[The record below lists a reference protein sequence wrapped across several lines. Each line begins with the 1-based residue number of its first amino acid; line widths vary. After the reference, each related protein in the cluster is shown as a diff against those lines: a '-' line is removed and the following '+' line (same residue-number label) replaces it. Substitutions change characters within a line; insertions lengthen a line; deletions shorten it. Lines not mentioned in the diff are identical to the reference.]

1 MWTCNGMVL
10 DEVEGFYSQF
20 GRLPV
25 FFQFWQRNP
34 GEFYPES
41 FCSQAWHRQKELN
54 EVETQTREASELLA
68 RTKVTVPRQAK
79 VAADEITATTSQ
91 VIVYNDAASR
101 GPEYMMPPPIPV
113 ALIER
118 RRQLMDDIRMQGT
131 ITDQDMG
138 TMSSDPNG
146 RAMAI
151 VEAESDRQLGPLL
164 TRNWRELAELH
175 RCALIMAR
183 KMYHPERQLLVSGE
197 YGHELAS
204 MQEINL
210 SDGWDV
216 EIELEDGLSKNQ
228 AVRFQQVMQWVQS
241 GLLMQETAQGPVPD
255 MTKAAKLARLKIP
268 GIGPDI
274 TSSEYAAANNMML
287 QIERGNSEAAYGM
300 IGLEDDPKIFS
311 EVLLN
316 WLRKK
321 GRQTKDPMQ
330 TETARDLYMF
340 YTQWT
345 LAQEMGAP
353 MPQAPGQPQQPGA
366 AGGPMPGAPG
376 PQPGGNDIEQEAG
389 QQVQQADQMGENQ
402 ARMSDQHES

>member
-1 MWTCNGMVL
+1 
-10 DEVEGFYSQF
+10 
-20 GRLPV
+20 
-25 FFQFWQRNP
+25 
-34 GEFYPES
+34 
-41 FCSQAWHRQKELN
+41 
-54 EVETQTREASELLA
+54 
-68 RTKVTVPRQAK
+68 
-79 VAADEITATTSQ
+79 
-91 VIVYNDAASR
+91 VYNDAASR

-138 TMSSDPNG
+138 SMGSDPNG

-151 VEAESDRQLGPLL
+151 VEAESDRQLGPIL
-164 TRNWRELAELH
+164 TRNWRELADLH

-228 AVRFQQVMQWVQS
+228 AMRFQQVMQWVQS
-241 GLLMQETAQGPVPD
+241 GLLMQETPAGPVPD
-255 MTKAAKLARLKIP
+255 MEKAAKLARLKIP

-287 QIERGNSEAAYGM
+287 QIERGQPEMAYSM
-300 IGLEDDPKIFS
+300 IGMEDDPKIFS

-330 TETARDLYMF
+330 QETARQLYMF

-353 MPQAPGQPQQPGA
+353 MPQAPGQPQQPGG

-376 PQPGGNDIEQEAG
+376 PQPGGNDIEQQAG